1 MSNFILLPEY
11 NEAIQSLQK
20 NAVTFVSGP
29 GGTGKSTFIKYIQL
43 KVKNSI
49 LLAPTGIAA
58 INIGGRTIHSV
69 FKFPPAFLT
78 PDDIKRTN
86 KSIRTYLKATNLI
99 IVDEISMVSANLLDA
114 MDAFLRLNLNVDKP
128 FGGIPILFVGDLFQ
142 LPPIV
147 TDSTKPLFDEFY
159 DSPLFFDSAVIKD
172 VRRDNQF
179 KMVQL
184 KTVLRQKDNTFIDI
198 LGKIRT
204 GTDVE
209 SAIDQL
215 NDLAKYENVAPDGY
229 VQITPY
235 NDVSNVTNKRR
246 LDAIACT
253 PQTYYGNIVGQFNPK
268 NFPVDQAITLKV
280 GAQVMISKN
289 ITREI
294 INGTIGK
301 VTKLNATSVVVET
314 PNGSIEVF
322 PASWDEYGYKLV
334 NGQYTSGVV
343 GTYTQIPIKLAWS
356 MTIHKVQSA
365 TIQKLYIDMDRGS
378 FAPGMLYVALSRAV
392 SLDGLILSKPIEY
405 DDVIV
410 DENVVNFY
418 KTYVME

>member
-1 MSNFILLPEY
+1 MSKFILLPEY
-11 NEAIQSLQK
+11 TQAI
-20 NAVTFVSGP
+20 NALTNGTPVVFCSGP
-29 GGTGKSTFIKYIQL
+29 GGTGKSTFIKYIRS

-86 KSIRTYLKATNLI
+86 KTVRQYLKSTNLLI
-99 IVDEISMVSANLLDA
+99 IDEISMVSSNL
-114 MDAFLRLNLNVDKP
+114 MDGMDEFLRINLGVDKP
-128 FGGIPILFVGDLFQ
+128 FGGLPVLLVGDLFQ

-147 TDSTKPLFDEFY
+147 TDTTKPLFEEYY
-159 DSPLFFDSAVIKD
+159 DSALFFDSAVIKD
-172 VRRDNQF
+172 LRAKNQF
-179 KMVQL
+179 QMVQL
-184 KTVLRQKDNTFIDI
+184 KSVLRQKDDTFIRI
-198 LGKIRT
+198 LGSIRT
-204 GTDVE
+204 GTNVE
-209 SAIDQL
+209 EAVDQL
-215 NDLAKYENVAPDGY
+215 NELANYANDAPDGY

-246 LDAIACT
+246 LDEIVCT
-253 PQTYYGNIVGQFNPK
+253 PRTYYGNIVGQFNPK

-289 ITREI
+289 INREI
-294 INGTIGK
+294 INGTVGK
-301 VTKLNATSVVVET
+301 IVKLNDTSVVVDT
-314 PNGSIEVF
+314 PSGQIEVF
-322 PASWDEYGYKLV
+322 PANWDEYGYTVV
-334 NGQYTSGVV
+334 NGQYTSDVV
-343 GTYTQIPIKLAWS
+343 GTYTQVPIKLAWS

-365 TIQKLYIDMDRGS
+365 TIKQLYVDMDRGS

-410 DENVVNFY
+410 DEKVIEFY
-418 KTYVME
+418 NSYM